1 MSRLRDTWRR
11 IRATHRLGRDLAVLA
26 TLVVLGSGA
35 GAYILAHQRVVWP
48 WEHRVPYRADF
59 VEAPGISPG
68 NGQEVR
74 IAGVRVGDVSRAE
87 ITPDGRARLTLSLQ
101 KRYGAVFD
109 NARAYLRPKSPL
121 NDMYV
126 LLDPGGPPA
135 RRLRPGAVI
144 PVAQTARPIQIDEV
158 LTHLDERSR
167 QALGVLLAES
177 DVAMTR
183 ADALPGGLK
192 ATDSMLVNLR
202 PVVEALQTRRALIAR
217 ITTAL
222 SDIATAAGEDDI
234 RLARLLASARTT
246 LETLSARDADL
257 DATLAQLPDFNDQ
270 LRRSSQAVAALGAE
284 LDPALDG
291 VKAASDRLPAAL
303 AGLTAVVDHLDGTID
318 RLRPVVDGAGSLL
331 GDLRPLAE
339 SGRAALSDT
348 VAWTPRL
355 DPTTANLVRHL
366 PDVGAF
372 FEHGVSET
380 GLEDANGPILRGLV
394 IMGPETL
401 TSAAP

>member
-1 MSRLRDTWRR
+1 MSRLRDTWKR

-144 PVAQTARPIQIDEV
+144 PVAQTARPIQVDEV

-192 ATDSMLVNLR
+192 ATDSMLVNMR
-202 PVVEALQTRRALIAR
+202 PVVEALRTRRALIAR

>member
-1 MSRLRDTWRR
+1 VSRLATAWHR
-11 IRATHRLGRDLAVLA
+11 IRATHHLGRDLAVL
-26 TLVVLGSGA
+26 TGLVVLGSGVA
-35 GAYILAHQRVVWP
+35 AYILAHQRVVWP
-48 WEHRVPYRADF
+48 WEHRVAFRADF

-74 IAGVRVGDVSRAE
+74 IAGVTVGDVSAADVTRE
-87 ITPDGRARLTLSLQ
+87 GRARLTLSLEEP
-101 KRYGAVFD
+101 YGAVYE

-135 RRLRPGAVI
+135 RRLPRGAVI
-144 PVAQTARPIQIDEV
+144 PAAQTARPIQVDEV
-158 LTHLDERSR
+158 LSHLDERSR
-167 QALGVLLAES
+167 DALGVLLAES
-177 DVAMTR
+177 DLAMAR

-192 ATDSMLVNLR
+192 AADSMLVNMR

-217 ITTAL
+217 LATAL
-222 SDIATAAGEDDI
+222 ADIATAAGEDDV
-234 RLARLLASARTT
+234 RLARLLRSAHTT
-246 LETLSARDADL
+246 LQTLSARDADL
-257 DATLAQLPDFNDQ
+257 DATLAQLPGFNDE
-270 LRRSSQAVAALGAE
+270 LRRSSQAVSALGAE

-291 VKAASDRLPAAL
+291 VKAASERLPGAL
-303 AGLTAVVDHLDGTID
+303 AGLTAVVDHLDGTLD
-318 RLRPVVDGAGSLL
+318 RLRPVVAGARPLL
-331 GDLRPLAE
+331 GDLRPLAQ
-339 SGRAALSDT
+339 SGRAALTDT
-348 VAWTPRL
+348 VAWTARL

-372 FEHGVSET
+372 FDNGVSAT

-394 IMGPETL
+394 VMGPETL